1 MNLTILR
8 KTETYY
14 TVLQKGLPKGFAAWR
29 PDAVCSGGGE
39 GWGALVGV
47 WVSAGGQRHPQVDK
61 PLLQDTLIL
70 PHGSVQV
77 QSCPTQIHSFEHLF
91 VCQSVRL
98 CIDIGPTNLNGE
110 LR

>member
-1 MNLTILR
+1 M
-8 KTETYY
+8 
-14 TVLQKGLPKGFAAWR
+14 
-29 PDAVCSGGGE
+29 
-39 GWGALVGV
+39 GV

-70 PHGSVQV
+70 AHGSLKVQF
-77 QSCPTQIHSFEHLF
+77 CLTQIHSFEHLF

-98 CIDIGPTNLNGE
+98 CIGIGPINLNGE